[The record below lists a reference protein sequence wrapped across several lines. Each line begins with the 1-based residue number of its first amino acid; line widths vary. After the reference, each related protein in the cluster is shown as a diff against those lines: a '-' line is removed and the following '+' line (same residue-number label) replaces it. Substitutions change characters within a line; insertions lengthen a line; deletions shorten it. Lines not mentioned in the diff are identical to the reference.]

1 MKHQQPSPLNHTLEL
16 SVDEACQMMAF
27 LAEAVRLAAG
37 PQVAAHKD
45 FKGSSF

>member
-1 MKHQQPSPLNHTLEL
+1 
-16 SVDEACQMMAF
+16 MMAF

-45 FKGSSF
+45 FKGLELLIKEQPVLGSLTVIVRP